1 MRSGKKDENSRI
13 NVPIGIRTRTLKGNH
28 KRSMET

>member
-1 MRSGKKDENSRI
+1 MRSGNKDENRI

-28 KRSMET
+28 KRSVET